1 MVKYTMLTW
10 CIKMNNS
17 QLLFEIRK
25 DKELAERNRQEL
37 DKQAFAESENLE
49 RNDTFTEWSNDLNKE
64 TTN

>member
-1 MVKYTMLTW
+1 
-10 CIKMNNS
+10 MNNS

-37 DKQAFAESENLE
+37 DKQAVVESENLE